1 MLYRTSRFLPLIAA
15 VMLCVSAA
23 ATVQRPAAAEG
34 KPRVYVTKKG
44 NSYHKQDCP
53 TIKGSEVTKT
63 TRKDAEAA
71 GKKPCKVCKP

>member
-1 MLYRTSRFLPLIAA
+1 MMRRPSRLLPLVAA

-23 ATVQRPAAAEG
+23 AVQRPAAAEG

-44 NSYHKQDCP
+44 NSYHKQDCS
-53 TIKGSEVTKT
+53 TIKGSETTKT
-63 TRKDAEAA
+63 TRKEAEAA